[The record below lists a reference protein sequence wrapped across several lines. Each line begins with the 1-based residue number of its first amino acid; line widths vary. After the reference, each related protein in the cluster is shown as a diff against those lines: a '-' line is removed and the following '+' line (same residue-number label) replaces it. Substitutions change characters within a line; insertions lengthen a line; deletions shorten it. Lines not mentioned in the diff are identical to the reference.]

1 MISIHHLPDGQQP
14 PPEGDWLI
22 VEGLKAGGYTV
33 RWRLSGIEEAAD
45 WPNGPPPT
53 LSSAISG
60 GSAMADRLGVDTIFV
75 KWIAPAEGPQGQK
88 R

>member
-1 MISIHHLPDGQQP
+1 MVAIHHLPDGQQP
-14 PPEGDWLI
+14 PAEGDWLM
-22 VEGLKAGGYTV
+22 VEGLKSGGYTV

-45 WPNGPPPT
+45 WPNGHPST

-75 KWIAPAEGPQGQK
+75 TWPRGPEGHKAPK
-88 R
+88 H